1 MIYAISTGQGVEG
14 NGEEEKEAL
23 GIYIQVKEI
32 RVFIWETKLKV
43 YLIKI

>member
-1 MIYAISTGQGVEG
+1 MQSARGKVWRGMQRRK
-14 NGEEEKEAL
+14 KETL

>member
-1 MIYAISTGQGVEG
+1 MQSAWGKVWRGMQRRK
-14 NGEEEKEAL
+14 KEAL
-23 GIYIQVKEI
+23 CIYIQVKEI